1 MNYKR
6 IYLDHAA
13 TTPIDSRVKDAME
26 PFWDEKFGNA
36 GGLYEEGRLAKE
48 AMQNSRETIT
58 KFIGAKPDEIIFTSG
73 GTESDNLAVF
83 GVAEAALKN
92 LPKAEI
98 FQDFSQRDGA
108 RLSNS
113 PAGEYAGLK
122 KSSAEAKIKPHIIT
136 TKFEHHAVLT
146 PCEQLAREGLDVT
159 FLDVGEDGIVNPE
172 DVRKVLRPETVLVS
186 IMYANNEIGTI
197 QPIAEIGKIIKDFR
211 MAKAQNKQY
220 PYFHTDAC
228 QAAGYLDLNVNNLGV
243 DLMTVNGS
251 KIYGPKGI
259 GFLYKK
265 TGVKIKPQIIGGGQ
279 EMRMRSGTE
288 NILLIVGMAKAFEI
302 AQAERESETDRL
314 TPLRN
319 YFISEIVKKI
329 PKVVLNGHAIKRLPN
344 NVNVSILDIEGEALV
359 LYMDAKGISF
369 STGSACT
376 SESLDP
382 SHVILALGKPY
393 EFAHSSMRFTMGRST
408 TKEELDKVLE
418 VLPATV
424 EWLRKVSPVSIDM
437 NAKSMSHP
445 EVFAGENLMVKAK
458 SKSYK

>member
-1 MNYKR
+1 MEIMKR

-13 TTPIDSRVKDAME
+13 TTPPDLRVKHAMD
-26 PFWDEKFGNA
+26 PFWSDNFGNA
-36 GGLYEEGRLAKE
+36 GGLYEEGRLAKDV
-48 AMQNSRETIT
+48 MQKSRETIA
-58 KFIGAKPDEIIFTSG
+58 KLIGAKPDEIIFTSG
-73 GTESDNLAVF
+73 GTESDNLAIF
-83 GVAEAALKN
+83 GISVSAQQNFSRLTLSAGAPTRIQNSAA
-92 LPKAEI
+92 P
-98 FQDFSQRDGA
+98 R
-108 RLSNS
+108 
-113 PAGEYAGLK
+113 
-122 KSSAEAKIKPHIIT
+122 PHIIT

-146 PCEQLAREGLDVT
+146 PCEQLAREGFDVT

-197 QPIAEIGKIIKDFR
+197 QPIAEISKIIKEFR
-211 MAKAQNKQY
+211 MSGGKTFGKQY

-243 DLMTVNGS
+243 DLMTVNAS
-251 KIYGPKGI
+251 KIYGPKGV

-279 EMRMRSGTE
+279 ETRMRSGTE
-288 NILLIVGMAKAFEI
+288 NIPLIVGMAKAFEI
-302 AQAERESETDRL
+302 AQAEREFETDRL

-319 YFISEIVKKI
+319 YFIEQVMKKI
-329 PKVVLNGHAIKRLPN
+329 PKVVLNGHAVKRLPN
-344 NVNVSILDIEGEALV
+344 NINVSILDIEGEALV

-445 EVFAGENLMVKAK
+445 EAFAGENLKVKAK